1 MRIKKRSSLKFLQG
15 SPERAQRGPR
25 DQRSSPVCQRLGT
38 CNASLVGSR
47 PVCRRVW
54 FNTAGLEYMTLD
66 RPVPVSRPQGHSVK
80 WACIQPAVCTA
91 DSWNT
96 VREPSL
102 DRPRLA
108 LILDP
113 VALARRPALTLAPSP
128 RRQALPGVVL
138 RGSVLQPHRPQR
150 GPPPA
155 VGPLGAN
162 APRDA
167 GRG

>member
-1 MRIKKRSSLKFLQG
+1 MGRLSL
-15 SPERAQRGPR
+15 
-25 DQRSSPVCQRLGT
+25 
-38 CNASLVGSR
+38 
-47 PVCRRVW
+47 
-54 FNTAGLEYMTLD
+54 
-66 RPVPVSRPQGHSVK
+66 H
-80 WACIQPAVCTA
+80 IQPAVCTA

-96 VREPSL
+96 VREHRPPAGP
-102 DRPRLA
+102 PRLG

-113 VALARRPALTLAPSP
+113 VALARCPALTLAPSP

-138 RGSVLQPHRPQR
+138 CGPVLQPHRPQH

-155 VGPLGAN
+155 AGPLGAN